1 MILTA
6 VLSFTPLKAVQ
17 NLDDDVTE
25 YVSVIAFLYFPT
37 FQSYFIFMH
46 WLNFPNGKELDKPE
60 CFGLQGGWHI
70 LSRISSKN
78 LSSNLRACD
87 IDCNIESDPLFE
99 EGIKKADLVIIYFH
113 GQIGN
118 RGKENRVNTYKITI
132 YMFIIIE
139 FIQGSGVAIR
149 LARQLHEEGIRPLSL
164 ILESP
169 FTSIPDLVTSF
180 RRIPFMKPFVSFPEF
195 IEYFKNSVVH
205 KFDNLEHVK

>member
-1 MILTA
+1 
-6 VLSFTPLKAVQ
+6 
-17 NLDDDVTE
+17 
-25 YVSVIAFLYFPT
+25 
-37 FQSYFIFMH
+37 
-46 WLNFPNGKELDKPE
+46 
-60 CFGLQGGWHI
+60 
-70 LSRISSKN
+70 
-78 LSSNLRACD
+78 
-87 IDCNIESDPLFE
+87 
-99 EGIKKADLVIIYFH
+99 
-113 GQIGN
+113 
-118 RGKENRVNTYKITI
+118 ITI